1 MHSWEGDPNQQPT
14 REYGRVGPGS
24 DLSPDRS
31 IDPASASW
39 RILFAVIAGIVLAA
53 LVAAAS
59 ARGLL
64 PSVAQFLSMRGK
76 TQPAPPRAVLSTQDL
91 AQLDQESP
99 QNQAQLL
106 LDRAVNHHDGA
117 IDQIQSKVPDW
128 QGKIRLT
135 PKLNSLITSAFDS
148 SDLRVRS
155 AAIDIDLAALN
166 VARTPETVERLSRK
180 ADSAAQSQRVWALWE
195 LGLLA
200 NRGVEKQRVLKMLIN
215 QLQDPNEEVRHWA
228 VEGLAYVGTDD
239 TIVPLLHAFR
249 DDPSPVVRE
258 RAASGLAHSG
268 MLTPEQ
274 RHTAIPKLL
283 DYAEDAS
290 LDAQSH
296 VWIYQALHDITG
308 QSLPNESKAW
318 RMWYYSTI

>member
-14 REYGRVGPGS
+14 REYGKVGPGS
-24 DLSPDRS
+24 DLTPDRS
-31 IDPASASW
+31 IDPEAASW

-59 ARGLL
+59 ARGML
-64 PSVAQFLSMRGK
+64 PSIAQLLSKREK
-76 TQPAPPRAVLSTQDL
+76 TQPVSPRAMLSSLDL
-91 AQLDQESP
+91 AQLEKESA
-99 QNQAQLL
+99 QNQAQIL
-106 LDRAVNHHDGA
+106 LDRAVNHHEGA
-117 IDQIQSKVPDW
+117 IDQIQSKVSGW

-148 SDLRVRS
+148 RDLRLRA
-155 AAIDIDLAALN
+155 AAIDVDLAALN
-166 VARTPETVERLSRK
+166 VARTPESVERLSHQ
-180 ADSAAQSQRVWALWE
+180 AESGTQEERVWALWE
-195 LGLLA
+195 LGLLG
-200 NRGVEKQRVLKMLIN
+200 NRGVERARALRALMSH
-215 QLQDPNEEVRHWA
+215 LQDPNAEVRHWA

-239 TIVPLLHAFR
+239 TIAPLLHAFH

-258 RAASGLAHSG
+258 RAASSLAHSG

-274 RHTAIPKLL
+274 RRTAIPKLL

-296 VWIYQALHDITG
+296 VWIYQALHDISG
-308 QSLPNESKAW
+308 QNLPNESKEW
-318 RMWYYSTI
+318 RKWYYSTI